1 MSTQLRSLGQFC
13 LLSLIAVSL
22 SLASCTSDGKN
33 STNVSLTGAGA
44 TFPAPLYQGWFSMYN
59 QQHPNVKINYQSI
72 GSGTGVTQFI
82 HGTVDFAASDVAITD
97 EQAAKVKR
105 GVIALPMTAGA
116 IVVVYNL
123 SNVATG
129 LKLPRAVYTDIFLGK
144 IKTWNDPRI
153 ATVNSGVKLP
163 NLPILVVHRSDGSG
177 TTSVF
182 TQHLN
187 AISPEWKNKVG
198 AGKAIAWPIG
208 IGAKGNEGV
217 TAHIQQ
223 LTGTIGYVEYSYAM
237 QNNLSVAALEN
248 KAGRYVMPTLDSAAK
263 TLEKIE
269 LPSKNLIA
277 FITDPADPRSY
288 PIVTY
293 TWLLSYQKYQDP
305 QKAQVIKKFVDWAL
319 TKGQKYSAEL
329 GYVPLPHEV
338 VTKVQS
344 AAKKI
349 SERPTP

>member
-1 MSTQLRSLGQFC
+1 MSTQRQSLRPSC
-13 LLSLIAVSL
+13 LLFLIVL
-22 SLASCTSDGKN
+22 SLCTKSCTSDVKN

-44 TFPAPLYQGWFSMYN
+44 TFPAPLYQGWFAMYN

-72 GSGTGVTQFI
+72 GSGTGISQFI
-82 HGTVDFAASDVAITD
+82 QGTVDFAASDVAITE
-97 EQAAKVKR
+97 EQAAQVKR
-105 GVIALPMTAGA
+105 GAIALPMTAGA
-116 IVVVYNL
+116 IVIAYNL
-123 SNVATG
+123 PKVATG
-129 LKLPRAVYTDIFLGK
+129 LKLSRAVYTDIFLGK
-144 IKTWNDPRI
+144 IKTWNDPKI
-153 ATVNSGVKLP
+153 ATLNPGVQLP
-163 NLPILVVHRSDGSG
+163 DLPILVVHRSDGSG

-223 LTGTIGYVEYSYAM
+223 LVGTIGYIEYSYAM

-248 KAGRYVMPTLDSAAK
+248 KAGRYIMPTLDSAAQ

-277 FITDPADPRSY
+277 FITDPADPQSY

-305 QKAQVIKKFVDWAL
+305 QKAQVLKNFVDWAL
-319 TKGQKYSAEL
+319 TTGQKYSTEL
-329 GYVPLPHEV
+329 GYIPLPQEV
-338 VTKVQS
+338 VTQVKS
-344 AAKKI
+344 AAGKI
-349 SERPTP
+349 SE

>member
-1 MSTQLRSLGQFC
+1 MSTQRQSLRQSC
-13 LLSLIAVSL
+13 LLSLIAVSF
-22 SLASCTSDGKN
+22 SLASCTSNSKN
-33 STNVSLTGAGA
+33 STNVFLTGAGA
-44 TFPAPLYQGWFSMYN
+44 TFPAPLYQGWFAMYN
-59 QQHPNVKINYQSI
+59 QQHPNVKINYQSN
-72 GSGTGVTQFI
+72 GSGTGISQFI
-82 HGTVDFAASDVAITD
+82 QGTVDFAASDVAITE

-105 GVIALPMTAGA
+105 GAIALPMTAGA
-116 IVVVYNL
+116 IVIAYNL
-123 SNVATG
+123 PKVATS

-153 ATVNSGVKLP
+153 AKANPEVQLP
-163 NLPILVVHRSDGSG
+163 DLPILVVHRSDGSG

-187 AISPEWKNKVG
+187 AISQEWKNKVG

-223 LTGTIGYVEYSYAM
+223 FAGTIGYVEYSYAV
-237 QNNLSVAALEN
+237 QNNLSMAALEN
-248 KAGRYVMPTLDSAAK
+248 KAGRYIMPTIDSAAK

-269 LPSKNLIA
+269 LPSQNLIA
-277 FITDPADPRSY
+277 FITDPADPQSY

-305 QKAQVIKKFVDWAL
+305 RKAQVIKNFVDWAL
-319 TKGQKYSAEL
+319 TKGQKYSIEL
-329 GYVPLPHEV
+329 GYIPLPKEV
-338 VTKVQS
+338 VTKVKS
-344 AAKKI
+344 ASEKI
-349 SERPTP
+349 SE